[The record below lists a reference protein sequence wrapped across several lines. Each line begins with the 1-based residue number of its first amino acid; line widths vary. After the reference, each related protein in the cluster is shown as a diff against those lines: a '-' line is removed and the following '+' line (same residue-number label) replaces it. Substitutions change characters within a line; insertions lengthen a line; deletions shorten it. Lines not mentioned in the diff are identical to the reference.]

1 MSDLTGLAAISAL
14 GLAGVFVFM
23 VITKMTND
31 LGDQIVTGF
40 IRDHPISIELR
51 WLMLYSRWIAYAMTA
66 VALPFFLA
74 LGAAMMADHVGH
86 ADSKLLAYL
95 AAFCLS
101 IASCTWLILGS
112 VHFMSYRRLL
122 RQAEAD

>member
-1 MSDLTGLAAISAL
+1 MSEFTEVAILVALFIAAA
-14 GLAGVFVFM
+14 FVFM
-23 VITKMTND
+23 IITKMTND

-40 IRDHPISIELR
+40 ILDHPISIERR

-66 VALPFFLA
+66 VAVPFFLA
-74 LGAAMMADHVGH
+74 LAAAMMADHVGH
-86 ADSKLLAYL
+86 ADSRLLAYL

-122 RQAEAD
+122 RQAKAD